1 MSFQAFKDNSASLDI
16 GGLTLE
22 NNEERVSIYGSL
34 NIGRDQQGLQQARQ
48 LQGILAEMVNYLE
61 QQDLPAQIE
70 TFTPKAVKNPFLD
83 NK

>member
-34 NIGRDQQGLQQARQ
+34 NIGRDQQGLQQAKQ
-48 LQGILAEMVNYLE
+48 LQGIVAEMVNYLE

-83 NK
+83 NE

>member
-48 LQGILAEMVNYLE
+48 LQGILADMVNYLE

-70 TFTPKAVKNPFLD
+70 TLTPKSVKNPFLD
-83 NK
+83 HE

>member
-1 MSFQAFKDNSASLDI
+1 MSFQAFKDNSASMDI

-83 NK
+83 NE

>member
-61 QQDLPAQIE
+61 QQDLPVQIE

-83 NK
+83 NE

>member
-1 MSFQAFKDNSASLDI
+1 MSFHPFKDNSASMDI

-34 NIGRDQQGLQQARQ
+34 NIGRDQQGLQQAKQ
-48 LQGILAEMVNYLE
+48 LQAILDEMVSYLA

-70 TFTPKAVKNPFLD
+70 TFTPKAVKNPFLED
-83 NK
+83 